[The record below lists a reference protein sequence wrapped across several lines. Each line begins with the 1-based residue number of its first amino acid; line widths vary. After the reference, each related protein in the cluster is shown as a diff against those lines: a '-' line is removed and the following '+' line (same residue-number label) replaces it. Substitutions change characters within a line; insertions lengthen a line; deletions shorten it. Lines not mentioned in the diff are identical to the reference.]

1 MSYLNLPKDS
11 DIVIWDGMFTDA
23 ELPSKKGWGHSSIE
37 QAIEF
42 YNECNVKK
50 LLIAH
55 HDPGRLDSKLDELS
69 STLPDGIEFAYDGM
83 KVSV

>member
-1 MSYLNLPKDS
+1 
-11 DIVIWDGMFTDA
+11 MFTDA

-69 STLPDGIEFAYDGM
+69 SYIT
-83 KVSV
+83 

>member
-1 MSYLNLPKDS
+1 
-11 DIVIWDGMFTDA
+11 MFTEA

-42 YNECNVKK
+42 YKECNVKK

-55 HDPGRLDSKLDELS
+55 HDPGRLDSELDGLS
-69 STLPDGIEFAYDGM
+69 SNLPAGIEFAHDGM